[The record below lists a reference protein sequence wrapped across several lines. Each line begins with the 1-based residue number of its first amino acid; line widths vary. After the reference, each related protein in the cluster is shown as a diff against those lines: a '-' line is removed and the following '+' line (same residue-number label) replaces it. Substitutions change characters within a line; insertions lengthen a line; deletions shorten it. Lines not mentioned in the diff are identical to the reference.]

1 MNRHSL
7 SKLVAFVVAIGFSFS
22 LISPR
27 GQEDLSADYKVCP
40 QDVLTVAV
48 IGEKELTQDC
58 RVNTSGTISF
68 AWLNNVEVAGKTAAE
83 VEQHLR
89 KLLDKDYLVD
99 PTVLVQVKEYRARE
113 VTVMGQVNKP
123 GAVPIPAEQPLTI
136 VEAIARAGSIA
147 KGGDPNKIYFTRR
160 GKEKIRL
167 SLDALSKITDP
178 ARVIYVQPGDVIDVA
193 EKVF

>member
-1 MNRHSL
+1 MNRQ
-7 SKLVAFVVAIGFSFS
+7 SKLVALLFAIGLVFPASA
-22 LISPR
+22 
-27 GQEDLSADYKVCP
+27 QAEDLGADYKVCP
-40 QDVLTVAV
+40 QDTLVIAV
-48 IGEKELTQDC
+48 VGEKDLTQDC

-68 AWLNNVEVAGKTAAE
+68 AWLSNVEVAGKTAAE
-83 VEQHLR
+83 VEQYLR

-123 GAVPIPAEQPLTI
+123 GAVAIPAEQPLTI

-147 KGGDPNKIYFTRR
+147 KGGDPNKIWFTRR
-160 GKEKIRL
+160 GKEKVKL
-167 SLDALSKITDP
+167 SLESLSRITDP
-178 ARVIYVQPGDVIDVA
+178 ARQLYVQPGDVIDVG

>member
-1 MNRHSL
+1 MNRHS
-7 SKLVAFVVAIGFSFS
+7 KLIALLFAISLVVSRTLA
-22 LISPR
+22 
-27 GQEDLSADYKVCP
+27 QADDLSADYKVSP
-40 QDVLTVAV
+40 QDTLVIAV
-48 IGEKELTQDC
+48 VGEKDLTQDC

-68 AWLNNVEVAGKTAAE
+68 AWLSNVEVAGKTASE

-123 GAVPIPAEQPLTI
+123 GAVTIPAEQPLTV

-160 GKEKIRL
+160 GKEKVKL
-167 SLDALSKITDP
+167 SLDQLSRVTDP
-178 ARVIYVQPGDVIDVA
+178 ARQLYVQPGDVIDVG

>member
-1 MNRHSL
+1 MNRPPV
-7 SKLVAFVVAIGFSFS
+7 SKWVAFVFAIGLVFSTKTT
-22 LISPR
+22 R
-27 GQEDLSADYKVCP
+27 ADDLNADYKVSP
-40 QDVLTVAV
+40 QDTLV
-48 IGEKELTQDC
+48 ISVVGEKDLTQDC

-68 AWLNNVEVAGKTAAE
+68 AWLSNVDVAGKTAAE

-123 GAVPIPAEQPLTI
+123 GAVAIPAEQPLTI

-147 KGGDPNKIYFTRR
+147 KGGDPNKIWFTRR
-160 GKEKIRL
+160 GREKVKL
-167 SLDALSKITDP
+167 SLDQLSRVTDP
-178 ARVIYVQPGDVIDVA
+178 SKQLYVQPGDVIDVG

>member
-1 MNRHSL
+1 MNRHLL
-7 SKLVAFVVAIGFSFS
+7 SKLVAVLIAIGFLS
-22 LISPR
+22 LPNVDR
-27 GQEDLSADYKVCP
+27 AQEDLSADYKISA
-40 QDVLTVAV
+40 QDVLTIGVV
-48 IGEKELTQDC
+48 GEKDLLQDC
-58 RVNTSGTISF
+58 RVTTSGTISF
-68 AWLNNVEVAGKTAAE
+68 AWLNNVEVGGKTASE
-83 VEQHLR
+83 VEQYLR

-123 GAVPIPAEQPLTI
+123 GAVPSPAEQPMTI

-147 KGGDPNKIYFTRR
+147 KGGDTGKIYFTRR

-167 SLDALSKITDP
+167 SLDALSKNNDP
-178 ARVIYVQPGDVIDVA
+178 SKVIYVQPGDVIDVG

>member
-1 MNRHSL
+1 MKGH
-7 SKLVAFVVAIGFSFS
+7 SKLVAWLFAIGLMVSRAFA
-22 LISPR
+22 
-27 GQEDLSADYKVCP
+27 QADDLSADYKVCP
-40 QDVLTVAV
+40 QDTLVIAV
-48 IGEKELTQDC
+48 VGEKDLTQDC

-68 AWLNNVEVAGKTAAE
+68 AWLSNVEVAGKTSSE
-83 VEQHLR
+83 VEQYLR

-123 GAVPIPAEQPLTI
+123 GAVTIPAEQPLTV

-147 KGGDPNKIYFTRR
+147 KGGDPNKIWFTRR
-160 GKEKIRL
+160 GREKVKL
-167 SLDALSKITDP
+167 SLDQLSRVTDP
-178 ARVIYVQPGDVIDVA
+178 LKQLYVQPGDVIDVG

>member
-7 SKLVAFVVAIGFSFS
+7 SKLVAFVVVIGFCFS
-22 LISPR
+22 PISPR

-68 AWLNNVEVAGKTAAE
+68 AWLSNVEVAGKTAAE

-123 GAVPIPAEQPLTI
+123 GAIPIPAEQPLTV

-147 KGGDPNKIYFTRR
+147 KGGDPNKIYFSRR
-160 GKEKIRL
+160 GKEKIKL
-167 SLDALSKITDP
+167 SMDALSKVTDP
-178 ARVIYVQPGDVIDVA
+178 ARMLYVQPGDVIDVG

>member
-1 MNRHSL
+1 MNRHCL
-7 SKLVAFVVAIGFSFS
+7 SQLVAIVVALGFVFS
-22 LISPR
+22 PNATR
-27 GQEDLSADYKVCP
+27 AQDDLSADYKVSP
-40 QDVLTVAV
+40 QDTLVIAV
-48 IGEKELTQDC
+48 VGEKDLTQDC

-68 AWLNNVEVAGKTAAE
+68 AWLSNVEVAGKTAAE

-123 GAVPIPAEQPLTI
+123 GAVAIPAEQPLTI
-136 VEAIARAGSIA
+136 VEAIARAGSLA
-147 KGGDPNKIYFTRR
+147 KGGDPNKIFFSRR
-160 GKEKIRL
+160 GKEKVKL
-167 SLDALSKITDP
+167 NLEQLSKVTDP
-178 ARVIYVQPGDVIDVA
+178 SKQIYVQPGDVIDVG

>member
-7 SKLVAFVVAIGFSFS
+7 SKLVAFVVAIGFSFFP
-22 LISPR
+22 ISPR

-123 GAVPIPAEQPLTI
+123 GAVPIPAEQSLTI

-160 GKEKIRL
+160 GKEKVRL

>member
-1 MNRHSL
+1 MKGH
-7 SKLVAFVVAIGFSFS
+7 SKLVAWLFAIGLMVSRAFA
-22 LISPR
+22 
-27 GQEDLSADYKVCP
+27 QADDLSADYKVCP
-40 QDVLTVAV
+40 QDTLVIAV
-48 IGEKELTQDC
+48 VGEKDLTQDC

-68 AWLNNVEVAGKTAAE
+68 AWLSNVEVAGKTSSE
-83 VEQHLR
+83 VEQYLR

-123 GAVPIPAEQPLTI
+123 GAVTIPAEQPLTV

-147 KGGDPNKIYFTRR
+147 KGGDPNKIWFTRR
-160 GKEKIRL
+160 GREKVKL
-167 SLDALSKITDP
+167 SLDQLSKVTDP
-178 ARVIYVQPGDVIDVA
+178 TRMLYVQPGDVIDVG

>member
-1 MNRHSL
+1 MKRHL
-7 SKLVAFVVAIGFSFS
+7 SKLAAFVFASALLFS
-22 LISPR
+22 PAPGR
-27 GQEDLSADYKVCP
+27 AQEDLSSDYKICS
-40 QDVLTVAV
+40 QDILTIGVV
-48 IGEKELTQDC
+48 GEKDLMQDC

-83 VEQHLR
+83 VEQYLR

-147 KGGDPNKIYFTRR
+147 KGGDPGKIYFTRR
-160 GKEKIRL
+160 GKEKVRL
-167 SLDALSKITDP
+167 SLDVLSKTTDP
-178 ARVIYVQPGDVIDVA
+178 ARIIYVQPGDVIDVG
-193 EKVF
+193 EKAF

>member
-1 MNRHSL
+1 MNRQ
-7 SKLVAFVVAIGFSFS
+7 SKLVALLFAFS
-22 LISPR
+22 LMVSCAFA
-27 GQEDLSADYKVCP
+27 QADDLSADYKVSP
-40 QDVLTVAV
+40 QDTLVIAV
-48 IGEKELTQDC
+48 VGEKDLTQDC

-68 AWLNNVEVAGKTAAE
+68 AWLSNVEVAGKTAAE

-123 GAVPIPAEQPLTI
+123 GAITIPAEQPLTV

-147 KGGDPNKIYFTRR
+147 KGGDPNKIWFSRR
-160 GKEKIRL
+160 GKEKVKL
-167 SLDALSKITDP
+167 SLEQLSRITDP
-178 ARVIYVQPGDVIDVA
+178 SKQLYVQPGDVIDVG

>member
-1 MNRHSL
+1 MNRY
-7 SKLVAFVVAIGFSFS
+7 SKLVAYLFAIGLVVSRIFA
-22 LISPR
+22 
-27 GQEDLSADYKVCP
+27 QADDLSADYKVSP
-40 QDVLTVAV
+40 QDTLVIAV
-48 IGEKELTQDC
+48 VGEKDLTQDC

-68 AWLNNVEVAGKTAAE
+68 AWLSNVEVAGKTAAE
-83 VEQHLR
+83 VEQYLR

-123 GAVPIPAEQPLTI
+123 GAVAIPAEQPLTV

-147 KGGDPNKIYFTRR
+147 KGGDPNKIWFTRR
-160 GKEKIRL
+160 GREKVKL
-167 SLDALSKITDP
+167 SLDQLSRVTDP
-178 ARVIYVQPGDVIDVA
+178 AKQLYVQPGDVIDVG

>member
-1 MNRHSL
+1 MNGH
-7 SKLVAFVVAIGFSFS
+7 SKLVALFLALS
-22 LISPR
+22 LIFCR
-27 GQEDLSADYKVCP
+27 ALTHADDLTADYKVSP
-40 QDVLTVAV
+40 QDTLVIAV
-48 IGEKELTQDC
+48 VGEKDLTQDC

-68 AWLNNVEVAGKTAAE
+68 AWLSNVEVAGKTAAE

-123 GAVPIPAEQPLTI
+123 GAITIPAEQPLTV

-160 GKEKIRL
+160 GKEKVKL
-167 SLDALSKITDP
+167 SLDQLSRVTDP
-178 ARVIYVQPGDVIDVA
+178 SRQLYVQPGDVIDVG

>member
-1 MNRHSL
+1 MNRHS
-7 SKLVAFVVAIGFSFS
+7 KLVALLFVIGLVVSS
-22 LISPR
+22 ALAQ
-27 GQEDLSADYKVCP
+27 GEDLGADYKVCP
-40 QDVLTVAV
+40 QDTLVIAV
-48 IGEKELTQDC
+48 VGEKDLTQDC

-68 AWLNNVEVAGKTAAE
+68 AWLSNVEVAGKTAAE
-83 VEQHLR
+83 VEQYLR

-123 GAVPIPAEQPLTI
+123 GAVAIPAEQPLTI

-147 KGGDPNKIYFTRR
+147 KGGDPNKIWFTRR
-160 GKEKIRL
+160 GREKVKL
-167 SLDALSKITDP
+167 SLDQLSRVTDP
-178 ARVIYVQPGDVIDVA
+178 SKQLYVQPGDVIDVG

>member
-1 MNRHSL
+1 MNRHLL
-7 SKLVAFVVAIGFSFS
+7 SKLVAFALAISFLFSPS
-22 LISPR
+22 APR
-27 GQEDLSADYKVCP
+27 AQDDLSADYKISP
-40 QDVLTVAV
+40 QDILVIGV
-48 IGEKELTQDC
+48 IGEKDLTQDC
-58 RVNTSGTISF
+58 RVNTSGTISY

-83 VEQHLR
+83 VEQYIR

-113 VTVMGQVNKP
+113 VTVMGQVNRP

-147 KGGDPNKIYFTRR
+147 KGGDPSKIYFTRR
-160 GKEKIRL
+160 GKEKVRL
-167 SLDALSKITDP
+167 SLDALSRTTDP
-178 ARVIYVQPGDVIDVA
+178 AKMIYVQPGDVIDVG

>member
-1 MNRHSL
+1 MNRHLL
-7 SKLVAFVVAIGFSFS
+7 SKLVAFALAIGFLFS
-22 LISPR
+22 PSAPR
-27 GQEDLSADYKVCP
+27 AQDDLSADYKICP
-40 QDVLTVAV
+40 QDTLTIGV
-48 IGEKELTQDC
+48 IGEKDLTQDC
-58 RVNTSGTISF
+58 RVNTSGTISY
-68 AWLNNVEVAGKTAAE
+68 AWLNNVEVGGKTAAE
-83 VEQHLR
+83 VEQYLR

-160 GKEKIRL
+160 GKEKVRL
-167 SLDALSKITDP
+167 SLDVLSKTTDP
-178 ARVIYVQPGDVIDVA
+178 AKMIYVQPGDVIDVG
-193 EKVF
+193 ERVF

>member
-1 MNRHSL
+1 MNRH
-7 SKLVAFVVAIGFSFS
+7 SKLVAFLFAIS
-22 LISPR
+22 LIVSR
-27 GQEDLSADYKVCP
+27 GLAQADDLSADYKVSP
-40 QDVLTVAV
+40 QDTLVIAV
-48 IGEKELTQDC
+48 VGERDLTQDC

-68 AWLNNVEVAGKTAAE
+68 AWLSNVEVAGKTAAE
-83 VEQHLR
+83 VEQYLR

-123 GAVPIPAEQPLTI
+123 GAVAIPAEQPLTI

-160 GKEKIRL
+160 GKEKVKL
-167 SLDALSKITDP
+167 SLDQLSKVTDP
-178 ARVIYVQPGDVIDVA
+178 ARQLYVQPGDVIDVG

>member
-1 MNRHSL
+1 MNRN
-7 SKLVAFVVAIGFSFS
+7 SKLVALLFAIS
-22 LISPR
+22 LMVSR
-27 GQEDLSADYKVCP
+27 ALAQVDDLSADYKVSA
-40 QDVLTVAV
+40 QDTLVIAV
-48 IGEKELTQDC
+48 VGEKDLTQDC

-68 AWLNNVEVAGKTAAE
+68 AWLSNVEVAGKTAAE

-123 GAVPIPAEQPLTI
+123 GAITIPAEQPLTI

-147 KGGDPNKIYFTRR
+147 KGGDPNKIWFSRR
-160 GKEKIRL
+160 GKEKVKLNLEQL
-167 SLDALSKITDP
+167 SRITDP
-178 ARVIYVQPGDVIDVA
+178 AKQLYVQPGDVIDVG